1 MYCHIDYRFTILYPI
16 IVFSLCIPYPVLD
29 DIHMGFD
36 ISKSFVISSIFSDD
50 DLSYLLK
57 TTETFDLSTF
67 SSSRTS
73 QQLEY
78 FILTSSIF
86 SDESIK
92 SKIKSAFSDSSSV
105 DLKASII

>member
-1 MYCHIDYRFTILYPI
+1 MYYCIDYRFTILCPI
-16 IVFSLCIPYPVLD
+16 IVFSLCIPYPVLE
-29 DIHMGFD
+29 DIHTGFD
-36 ISKSFVISSIFSDD
+36 ISKSFMISSIFSDD
-50 DLSYLLK
+50 VLSYLLK
-57 TTETFDLSTF
+57 TTKTFGLYTF

-78 FILTSSIF
+78 FILISSIF

-105 DLKASII
+105 DLK